1 MNSDKLSKDLLLE
14 YDQNIFGHTLSIS
27 EYRDN
32 IINWKYFQYVTL
44 LFTEIYL
51 DMYFSNSKKLLS
63 DLNQFVDEFNDPLN
77 DKVPNK
83 DDFIAQKFSLNELS
97 KIAIWSATGSGKTLL
112 LHVNIKQHL
121 HYAKKYGKKDFNKV
135 ILVTP
140 NEGLSAQHLKEFK
153 DSNIDADFL

>member
-1 MNSDKLSKDLLLE
+1 MAKKKIMKLSQGLVLNRYLLSMFGCTEFEQMAIHLRASNLEGYDEENISKFHTAIKLWLNSDKLSKDLLLE

-83 DDFIAQKFSLNELS
+83 DDFIAQKFSLNRL
-97 KIAIWSATGSGKTLL
+97 
-112 LHVNIKQHL
+112 
-121 HYAKKYGKKDFNKV
+121 
-135 ILVTP
+135 
-140 NEGLSAQHLKEFK
+140 
-153 DSNIDADFL
+153 

>member
-1 MNSDKLSKDLLLE
+1 ME

-63 DLNQFVDEFNDPLN
+63 DLNQFVDYMKESTQIGTELDEIKFQLENHK
-77 DKVPNK
+77 KVVS
-83 DDFIAQKFSLNELS
+83 DDETLVYEIKRKLS
-97 KIAIWSATGSGKTLL
+97 TITDRLAVLDSAGATS
-112 LHVNIKQHL
+112 
-121 HYAKKYGKKDFNKV
+121 
-135 ILVTP
+135 
-140 NEGLSAQHLKEFK
+140 
-153 DSNIDADFL
+153 